1 MRERTPRH
9 PQALTVV
16 LLAVGV
22 ALLSAGFLL
31 AARDVQSADEMATL
45 AETAHAAEATPQAVA
60 QGDASGIDWDALT
73 SQNPDTVAWLQVSDT
88 SVDVPVVQS
97 SPEDPDHYLY
107 RDFWDAPSDTGCPY
121 LDSLCEADGTV
132 MVVYGHRTLYRDY
145 MFHDLSGAFEQGAF
159 DTLGPASWSTP
170 AGGHASLAP
179 LCSASV
185 NRWDTAWQSVSK
197 VKDVQALRVWL
208 DWAVSASS
216 ASNEAAGALASAATR
231 ALVLVTCNGRAF
243 HPETR
248 TVTVFVSTSGTPAL

>member
-1 MRERTPRH
+1 MRERTHGH

-22 ALLSAGFLL
+22 ALLAAGVLL
-31 AARDVQSADEMATL
+31 SARDGRSADELASL
-45 AETAHAAEATPQAVA
+45 AETAHATDATPR
-60 QGDASGIDWDALT
+60 GDAAGIDWGSLSA
-73 SQNPDTVAWLQVSDT
+73 QNPDLVAWLQVSDS

-97 SPEDPDHYLY
+97 SAEDPDRYLY
-107 RDFWDAPSDTGCPY
+107 LDFWGEPSDTGCPY
-121 LDSLCEADGTV
+121 LDSLCDADGTV

-159 DTLGPASWSTP
+159 DTLGPAKWSTP
-170 AGGHASLAP
+170 AGGDASLAP

-185 NRWDTAWQSVSK
+185 DRWDAAWQSVAK
-197 VKDVQALRVWL
+197 VRDVQALRVWL
-208 DWAVSASS
+208 DWAVSDSS
-216 ASNEAAGALASAATR
+216 ASNGAAGALASSATR

-248 TVTVFVSTSGTPAL
+248 TVTVFVSTSATPGA

>member
-1 MRERTPRH
+1 MRERTHGH

-22 ALLSAGFLL
+22 ALLAAGVLL
-31 AARDVQSADEMATL
+31 SARDGRSADELASL
-45 AETAHAAEATPQAVA
+45 AETAHATDATPQ
-60 QGDASGIDWDALT
+60 GDAAGIDWGSLSA
-73 SQNPDTVAWLQVSDT
+73 QNPDLVAWLQVSDS

-97 SPEDPDHYLY
+97 SAEDPDRYLY
-107 RDFWDAPSDTGCPY
+107 LDFWGEPSDTGCPY
-121 LDSLCEADGTV
+121 LDSLCDADGTV

-159 DTLGPASWSTP
+159 DTLGPAKWSTP
-170 AGGHASLAP
+170 AGGDASLAP

-185 NRWDTAWQSVSK
+185 DRWDAAWQSVAK
-197 VKDVQALRVWL
+197 VRDVQALRVWL
-208 DWAVSASS
+208 DWAVSDSS
-216 ASNEAAGALASAATR
+216 ASNGAAGALASSATR

-248 TVTVFVSTSGTPAL
+248 TVTVFVSTSAMPGA

>member
-1 MRERTPRH
+1 MRKRTPRH

-16 LLAVGV
+16 LLAVGIALLAAG
-22 ALLSAGFLL
+22 ALLSA
-31 AARDVQSADEMATL
+31 RDGQSADKLASL
-45 AETAHAAEATPQAVA
+45 AEAAHATETTPQAVA
-60 QGDASGIDWDALT
+60 QGDAAGIDWDALS

-121 LDSLCEADGTV
+121 LDSLCDADGRV

-159 DTLGPASWSTP
+159 DALGPAKWSTP
-170 AGGHASLAP
+170 AGGDASLAP

-185 NRWDTAWQSVSK
+185 DRWDTAWQSVSK
-197 VKDVQALRVWL
+197 VMDIQAIRVWL

-216 ASNEAAGALASAATR
+216 ASNGAAGALASSATR

-248 TVTVFVSTSGTPAL
+248 TVTVFVSTSADPVV